1 MFNFLN
7 DPESQE
13 YKEAVK
19 VARIILA
26 AFAAICLFIII
37 FFGGD
42 NIKSREAY
50 LRAETEVRATN
61 SLQYHITTGGYKC
74 PKTY

>member
-13 YKEAVK
+13 YKKAVK

-26 AFAAICLFIII
+26 AFAAICLFIAIY
-37 FFGGD
+37 FGGD
-42 NIKSREAY
+42 NIKSRESY
-50 LRAETEVRATN
+50 LRAEAEVRSTN
-61 SLQYHITTGGYKC
+61 SLQLTGGYKC
-74 PKTY
+74 PRTY